1 MNKLRR
7 EYLSH
12 LTHRERVAEHLRC
25 CGDWMEYSRRDLG
38 TYQKSKELKDRIDTQ
53 HSLLIF
59 EQSLEDLE
67 NEINVQ

>member
-12 LTHRERVAEHLRC
+12 LTHREKIAEHLQS
-25 CGDWMEYSRRDLG
+25 CGDWMEYSRKHLG
-38 TYQKSKELKDRIDTQ
+38 RYQESKDLKDRIDTQ

-67 NEINVQ
+67 NELNVQ